1 MTIQNIRR
9 FFEERVAAAVAPLP
23 LLVDNQNF
31 TESDSAQE
39 YASMRLDFGVFSE
52 PVIGDSIESI
62 QGSLVVELYVPK
74 GIGPGR
80 GQELATQVLIALG
93 AINRRQDKPTDPVRA
108 SVNQIIGPNFY
119 ALDGRPHFLARLSCG
134 FRATYTGSGPQLPP
148 TEG

>member
-1 MTIQNIRR
+1 MTIQTIRR
-9 FFEERVAAAVAPLP
+9 FFEDKVAAAVAPLP

-31 TESDSAQE
+31 TLADSAQE

-52 PVIGDSIESI
+52 PTIGDSIESI
-62 QGSLVVELYVPK
+62 RGSLVVELYVPK

-80 GQELATQVLIALG
+80 SQVLATQVLIALN
-93 AINRRQDKPTDPVRA
+93 AINRLPNRLSDEVRA
-108 SVNQIIGPNFY
+108 SVGEIIGPNFY

-134 FRATYTGSGPQLPP
+134 FRATYTRSGPQLPP